1 MNSIT
6 PQTLLN
12 MFNKKNIAIINTL
25 KSDYI
30 INTCPLQNNNLHSHT
45 FTDLVNNKFDIVIL
59 YCANYTCPASHH
71 YGEKL
76 KRRNKNIN
84 IYYYSGGLFEWA
96 MLSHMYSNTFCIYN
110 KKTNHTLTSSELIQL
125 NKDFAHWDEKDR
137 KEQEIPKLVLQHNN
151 IKNFM
156 QTIEINNNY
165 ELLSNKVCVVTG
177 GTSGLGLSVV
187 IKMLDYGA
195 KHVTGTYYNNT
206 ERAKEIKKFLQNKY
220 GINRVTIIKA
230 DARTILGNKQT
241 FSPEYRKKIK
251 NLPTDCIPVDCVDI
265 NAGIF
270 GPASLNTKHI
280 HNIDEKDYDAVMDI
294 NLKGYFL
301 GIKYFVKQALY
312 HNIKDASI
320 VCIKSI
326 YGSTGSLFSNI
337 AYQTSK
343 HGVMGLV
350 RQTAIELCRENS
362 NLKIKH
368 PIRINAISPTFTDTS
383 LTKPMLNETIIKKTI
398 SNSNTSGKLAKK
410 IDVANGVIF
419 LLSNLS
425 SSITGIDLPIDCGV
439 LSESVPT
446 YNEVNMLN
454 NKNIKLLSCCG
465 DTL

>member
-1 MNSIT
+1 MNSVT
-6 PQTLLN
+6 PQTLIN
-12 MFNKKNIAIINTL
+12 MFNKKNIAIVNTL
-25 KSDYI
+25 ENDYI
-30 INTCPLQNNNLHSHT
+30 INVCPLQNKNIHSYTFNN
-45 FTDLVNNKFDIVIL
+45 LVNNKYDIVIL
-59 YCANYTCPASHH
+59 YCANYTCSASHQ
-71 YGEKL
+71 YEYKL
-76 KRRNKNIN
+76 KNKNKNIN
-84 IYYYSGGLFEWA
+84 IYYYSGGLFEWS
-96 MLSHMYSNTFCIYN
+96 MLSNMYPHIFCIYN
-110 KKTNHTLTSSELIQL
+110 KKTNHTLSSQELIQL
-125 NKDFAHWDEKDR
+125 NKDFSHWNEKDR
-137 KEQEIPKLVLQHNN
+137 KEQHVPQIVLQHNN

-156 QTIEINNNY
+156 QKIEINNNY

-177 GTSGLGLSVV
+177 GTSGLGLSVI

-195 KHVTGTYYNNT
+195 KHVTGTYFNNT
-206 ERAKEIKKFLQNKY
+206 KRAKEISKFLVEKY
-220 GINRVTIIKA
+220 GKHRVSIIKA
-230 DARTILGNKQT
+230 DARTIQGNKQT

-251 NLPTDCIPVDCVDI
+251 YLPKDCIPVDCVDI

-270 GPASLNTKHI
+270 GPASLNKKHI

-301 GIKYFVKQALY
+301 GIKYFVQQAIH

-362 NLKIKH
+362 NLKIKN
-368 PIRINAISPTFTDTS
+368 PIRINAISPTFTDTA
-383 LTKPMLNETIIKKTI
+383 LTKPMLNESIIKKTI

-410 IDVANGVIF
+410 IDVANGVVF